1 MPGIFISYRREDA
14 AGWAGRLT
22 ESLRRRFP
30 KEQVFQDIAAITVG
44 EDFVAAIERA
54 LAACNVV
61 LVLIGPNWLR
71 AENAA
76 GLRRLDD
83 ENDFVRLE
91 VARALPRTDL
101 KVIPVL
107 VGGARMPRAEEL
119 PADLAALTRRH
130 AFELS
135 DTRWDYDVGQLAGQ
149 LAPLAAESRPWR
161 GTRVATVAAGA
172 CALIAGAWY
181 LLAPHG
187 GVERAAPPAAFPLPN
202 APAQKGAGPEA
213 SGGATPYAGKPV
225 PQASGPVPAEKGRS
239 DPASAVKAGA
249 TFRDCAECPE
259 MVVLPPGEFMMGSSR
274 KDDRHE
280 SNELPRHPVK
290 IAYRLAVGKFEVT
303 RGQFAAFAKATGYES
318 RAYCS
323 AQDGR
328 GEFKLGWE
336 DPALEQ
342 DASHPVV
349 CVSWTDAQAYV
360 KWLSAKT
367 GKPYRLLSEAE
378 WEYAARG
385 GTGSPFYWAAA
396 YAEGVNSICGREN
409 VEDQSL
415 AARLGDTFSGRQVRE
430 SGAACSDGHAFTAP
444 VGKYPPNP
452 FGLHDM
458 GGNVS
463 EWVIDCYSGYT
474 EAAGN
479 GAPVRPLPGECG
491 HRALR
496 GGSWWGEAAQARPA
510 RRTGLNASAAYPSL
524 GFRVAREF

>member
-76 GLRRLDD
+76 GARRLDD

-161 GTRVATVAAGA
+161 GTRVAMVAAGA

-181 LLAPHG
+181 LLAPQ

-202 APAQKGAGPEA
+202 APAVTAPTPEPAG
-213 SGGATPYAGKPV
+213 GTTPSAGKPV

-274 KDDRHE
+274 KDERHE

-303 RGQFAAFAKATGYES
+303 RGQFAAFARAAGYES

-342 DASHPVV
+342 DDSHPVV
-349 CVSWTDAQAYV
+349 CVSWIDAQAYV

-367 GKPYRLLSEAE
+367 GRRYRLLSEAE
-378 WEYAARG
+378 WEYAARA
-385 GTGSPFYWAAA
+385 GTVTAFHWAAT
-396 YAEGVNSICGREN
+396 YEEGARSICAYEN
-409 VEDQSL
+409 MMDRTL
-415 AARLGDTFSGRQVRE
+415 AARLGNTDMGRLAQRDAV
-430 SGAACSDGHAFTAP
+430 ACSDGYAFTAP
-444 VGKYPPNP
+444 VGKFRPNA
-452 FGLHDM
+452 FGLHDT
-458 GGNVS
+458 GGNAD
-463 EWVIDCYSGYT
+463 EWVADCSSDYT
-474 EAAGN
+474 DAPGT
-479 GAPVRPLPGECG
+479 GAPVILSQQQCAR
-491 HRALR
+491 RMIR
-496 GGSWWGEAAQARPA
+496 GGSWWGEAQRARPA
-510 RRTGLNASAAYPSL
+510 HRYALIQTSAYPFM